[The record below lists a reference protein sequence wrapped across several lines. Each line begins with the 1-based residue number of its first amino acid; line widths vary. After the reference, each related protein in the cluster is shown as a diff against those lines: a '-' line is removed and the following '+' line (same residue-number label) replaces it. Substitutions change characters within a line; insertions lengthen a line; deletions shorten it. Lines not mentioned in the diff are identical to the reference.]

1 MGKNQPLKDGY
12 AMCSCK
18 RQETNNI
25 ALSTHKSL
33 QQKPRT
39 ADYHNE
45 ILSHYLPAIP
55 NKQYSKDY
63 YNKQKE
69 KSNSFIFCCAFLF

>member
-45 ILSHYLPAIP
+45 ILNHYFPAI
-55 NKQYSKDY
+55 YT
-63 YNKQKE
+63 
-69 KSNSFIFCCAFLF
+69 